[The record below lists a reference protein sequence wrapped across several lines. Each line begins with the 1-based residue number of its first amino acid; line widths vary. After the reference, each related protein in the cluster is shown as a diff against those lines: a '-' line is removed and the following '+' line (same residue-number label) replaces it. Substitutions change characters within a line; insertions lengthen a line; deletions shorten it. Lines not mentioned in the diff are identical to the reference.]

1 MSEVNWEKFKTWL
14 EKRGAVVVPPTNEW
28 EVVRFKTVNGVSV
41 VYTNKRGYL
50 TFTGESEK
58 AYNAYKNNKVWKT
71 VDRKRKSL
79 RERKARLASR
89 DGKKCF
95 ACLNPLGFDD
105 LTIEHLLSFSHGGT
119 DNMNNLAL
127 LCDEDQKLLGNKP
140 VAVKIELIIQRRMGL
155 KTTGEAG
162 GVVQDFNLVG
172 ARDFLVPSNEP
183 PKRKRFWKIR

>member
-1 MSEVNWEKFKTWL
+1 MNEVNFEKFKTWL
-14 EKRGAVVVPPTNEW
+14 EKRGAIVIPPTNEW

-79 RERKARLASR
+79 RERKAKLASR

-155 KTTGEAG
+155 KTLGEAG
-162 GVVQDFNLVG
+162 GVVEDFSLAG
-172 ARDFLVPSNEP
+172 ARDFLVPTNQP